1 MRSNVD
7 TGNLLSLQSHILQEE
22 ARHPGAS
29 GDFSWIVSAISLAGK
44 AIAHKV
50 RRARLEGVLGDWGEK
65 NVQGEEQIR
74 MDVIANET
82 ILRCLGSRASIA
94 VVASEEDEEPTILRT
109 GKEGGKYCVLF
120 DPLDGSS
127 NLDVCGPVGTIF
139 SILRNDPVIEGA
151 EATICQPGMRQVAAG
166 YILYGPSTAFVI
178 TTGNGV
184 DLFELDP
191 FLGSFLLVKQGLR
204 IPQGNRT
211 YSLNEA
217 YTQSFPAG
225 YQRYLTWAHGHGYSS
240 RYIGAFVAD
249 VHRILMSGGVFLY
262 PPTSKHPEGK
272 LRLLYEANP
281 MAYIIEQAGGKAIS
295 SGLPTLDLHP
305 PAHTDRRRQCRSG
318 GCHDG
323 AGASGHRLA
332 SLRKRCALVPPRGRI
347 AGESCWRVVGMKKP
361 HGNTPWGRVGFRWSP
376 CLRRLGRSRSVPR
389 R

>member
-1 MRSNVD
+1 MRRTVAPSGAKRMRSNVD
-7 TGNLLSLQSHILQEE
+7 TGNLVSLQSHILQEE

-50 RRARLEGVLGDWGEK
+50 RRARLEGVLGDWGEQ

-109 GKEGGKYCVLF
+109 GKDGGKYCVLF

-139 SILRNDPVIEGA
+139 SILRNDPAIEGA
-151 EATICQPGMRQVAAG
+151 EATICQPGMKQVAAG

-178 TTGNGV
+178 STGNGV

-191 FLGSFLLVKQGLR
+191 FMGSFLLVKQGLR
-204 IPQGNRT
+204 IPSGNRT

-217 YTQSFPAG
+217 YTESFPKG
-225 YQRYLTWAHGHGYSS
+225 YQRYLSWAHGQGYSS

-262 PPTSKHPEGK
+262 PPTSKHPDGK

-281 MAYIIEQAGGKAIS
+281 MAFIIEQAGGKAIS
-295 SGLPTLDLHP
+295 SGLPTLGLHP
-305 PAHTDRRRQCRSG
+305 QRLHQRTPIIVGSADQVEAVAAQVHQATDW
-318 GCHDG
+318 H
-323 AGASGHRLA
+323 A
-332 SLRKRCALVPPRGRI
+332 
-347 AGESCWRVVGMKKP
+347 
-361 HGNTPWGRVGFRWSP
+361 
-376 CLRRLGRSRSVPR
+376 
-389 R
+389 